1 MRSAKGK
8 MSFIAVDG
16 DRSCLFE
23 LLEDRRLRS
32 LFKHYQQFTR
42 AARCRVKYLVMDMN
56 AAYDIGAVQGIIPI
70 NTATSR
76 PMGQLFKALTH

>member
-56 AAYDIGAVQGIIPI
+56 AAYDQLVKTVFLVLKSSMIAFILP
-70 NTATSR
+70 NTLMIR
-76 PMGQLFKALTH
+76 

>member
-32 LFKHYQQFTR
+32 LFKHYNSLHVLPV
-42 AARCRVKYLVMDMN
+42 AR
-56 AAYDIGAVQGIIPI
+56 
-70 NTATSR
+70 
-76 PMGQLFKALTH
+76 